1 MSRLL
6 VVTRPALAVGFDLAG
21 VEAHVARD
29 VESAQELIEGWLASG
44 EEGLLAIDEA
54 WLASMEPA
62 FLKRLRAATHLP
74 YLPLPAGQASGPQL
88 SLQRHISELIRRAI
102 GFHLT
107 FRGDDTA
114 D

>member
-6 VVTRPALAVGFDLAG
+6 VVTRPGLEVGFQLAG
-21 VEAHVARD
+21 VEAFAVPD
-29 VESAQELIEGWLASG
+29 VESAQELIGDWLAG
-44 EEGLLAIDEA
+44 DEEGLLAVDEQ

-62 FLKRLRAATHLP
+62 FLKRLRAAAHLP
-74 YLPLPAGQASGPQL
+74 YLPLPAGQPSSQEV

-107 FRGDDTA
+107 FKGEDTGT
-114 D
+114 